1 MKIRFHLLCCVAMV
15 LLAAAQMA
23 VAQWDKR
30 PSSEW
35 SEREAQKLLND
46 SPWAQTQTFS
56 DLSQMTGNNALNSG
70 QSRVAQDIHVNFR
83 VRFLS
88 AKPVRQAV
96 ARDMEL
102 KQKGKLDPQLAAQ
115 LNAFAAA
122 DFPDF
127 IVITVVCDAPQ
138 RNVQLQEAQ
147 ALLQTRTTADL
158 KNNTYLELK
167 SGTRLFLQ
175 EYQPPRN
182 DGLGARF
189 VFPRLVNNEPFLN
202 ANSGEVRFYSELS
215 PAGGAGPTTRSGAAI
230 NPAGGNPAGSTTG
243 GIHYKLNLRF
253 KITDMNYLGK
263 LEY

>member
-1 MKIRFHLLCCVAMV
+1 MKTRFHLLCCAALV
-15 LLAAAQMA
+15 LLASALPAA
-23 VAQWDKR
+23 AQWDKKT
-30 PSSEW
+30 PTEW

-46 SPWAQTQTFS
+46 SPWAQTQTFT
-56 DLSQMTGNNALNSG
+56 DTSQMTGNNALSSG
-70 QSRVAQDIHVNFR
+70 QSRIAQDIHVNFR

-96 ARDMEL
+96 ARELEL

-115 LNAFAAA
+115 LKAFAAA

-127 IVITVVCDAPQ
+127 IVVTVLCDAPQ
-138 RNVQLQEAQ
+138 RNLQLQEAQ
-147 ALLQTRTTADL
+147 ALLQNRTTADL

-167 SGTRLFLQ
+167 NGARLFLK

-189 VFPRLVNNEPFLN
+189 IFPRLVNEEPFLS

-215 PAGGAGPTTRSGAAI
+215 PAGAGGLTTRPGSATNTAGGAA
-230 NPAGGNPAGSTTG
+230 G
-243 GIHYKLNLRF
+243 GINYKLNLRF
-253 KITDMNYLGK
+253 KVADMNYLGK

>member
-1 MKIRFHLLCCVAMV
+1 MKIKIHCLLYGCVF
-15 LLAAAQMA
+15 LLAGAS
-23 VAQWDKR
+23 VIVGQWDKKT
-30 PSSEW
+30 PSEW

-56 DLSQMTGNNALNSG
+56 DTSQMTGNNALNSG
-70 QSRVAQDIHVNFR
+70 QSRIAQDIHVNFR

-88 AKPVRQAV
+88 AKPIRQAV

-102 KQKGKLDPQLAAQ
+102 KQKGGLDPHLAAQ
-115 LNAFAAA
+115 LKAFAAA

-127 IVITVVCDAPQ
+127 IVVTVVCDAPQ
-138 RNVQLQEAQ
+138 RTLQLQEAQ
-147 ALLQTRTTADL
+147 ALLQNRATADL

-167 SGTRLFLQ
+167 NGTRLFLK

-189 VFPRLVNNEPFLN
+189 IFPRLVNNEPFLS

-215 PAGGAGPTTRSGAAI
+215 PVSASGLTTRPGA
-230 NPAGGNPAGSTTG
+230 TG
-243 GIHYKLNLRF
+243 GINYRLNLRF
-253 KITDMNYLGK
+253 KVADMNSQGK

>member
-1 MKIRFHLLCCVAMV
+1 MKIRIHLLCCACVC
-15 LLAAAQMA
+15 LLAGALA
-23 VAQWDKR
+23 VAAQWDKKT
-30 PSSEW
+30 PTEW

-70 QSRVAQDIHVNFR
+70 QSRVAQEVHVNFR

-96 ARDMEL
+96 VRDMEL

-115 LNAFAAA
+115 LKAFAAA

-127 IVITVVCDAPQ
+127 IVITVVCDAAQ
-138 RNVQLQEAQ
+138 RTLQLQEAQ
-147 ALLQTRTTADL
+147 ALLQNRTTADL

-167 SGTRLFLQ
+167 NGTRLFLK

-189 VFPRLVNNEPFLN
+189 IFPRLVSEAPFLS

-215 PAGGAGPTTRSGAAI
+215 PAGAGGATTRLGAAGNASGSI
-230 NPAGGNPAGSTTG
+230 N
-243 GIHYKLNLRF
+243 YKVNLRF
-253 KITDMNYLGK
+253 KVAEMNYLGK

>member
-1 MKIRFHLLCCVAMV
+1 MKIRNQWLSCVVVWLL
-15 LLAAAQMA
+15 LLSLPAA
-23 VAQWDKR
+23 AQWDKKT
-30 PSSEW
+30 PPEW
-35 SEREAQKLLND
+35 SERETQKLLND

-56 DLSQMTGNNALNSG
+56 DTSQMTGNNALNSG

-115 LNAFAAA
+115 LKAFAAA

-127 IVITVVCDAPQ
+127 IVVTVLCDAPQ

-147 ALLQTRTTADL
+147 ALLQNRTNADL

-167 SGTRLFLQ
+167 NGTRLFLK
-175 EYQPPRN
+175 EYQAPRN

-189 VFPRLVNNEPFLN
+189 IFSRLVNEEPFLS
-202 ANSGEVRFYSELS
+202 ASSGEVRFYSELS
-215 PAGGAGPTTRSGAAI
+215 PVNAGGLTTRPGAAGV
-230 NPAGGNPAGSTTG
+230 AGGMN
-243 GIHYKLNLRF
+243 YKLNLRF
-253 KITDMNYLGK
+253 KVADMNYLGK

>member
-1 MKIRFHLLCCVAMV
+1 MNIGFHLLCCVAVVTLASV
-15 LLAAAQMA
+15 LPAA
-23 VAQWDKR
+23 AQWDKKT
-30 PSSEW
+30 PTEW

-56 DLSQMTGNNALNSG
+56 DLSQMTGNNALSSG

-96 ARDMEL
+96 AREMEL

-115 LNAFAAA
+115 LKAFAAA

-147 ALLQTRTTADL
+147 ALLQNRTTADL

-167 SGTRLFLQ
+167 NGTRLFLK
-175 EYQPPRN
+175 EYQAPRN

-189 VFPRLVNNEPFLN
+189 IFPRLVSEEPFLS

-215 PAGGAGPTTRSGAAI
+215 PAGSQGLTIRPGTTTGA
-230 NPAGGNPAGSTTG
+230 TG
-243 GIHYKLNLRF
+243 GINYKLNLRF
-253 KITDMNYLGK
+253 KIADMNYLGK

>member
-1 MKIRFHLLCCVAMV
+1 MKIRFHLLCCAALVLMVATQ
-15 LLAAAQMA
+15 LAST
-23 VAQWDKR
+23 QWDKKT
-30 PSSEW
+30 PTEW

-56 DLSQMTGNNALNSG
+56 DMSQMTGNNALNSG

-96 ARDMEL
+96 AREMEL

-115 LNAFAAA
+115 LKAFAAA

-127 IVITVVCDAPQ
+127 IVITVLCDAPQ

-147 ALLQTRTTADL
+147 ALLQNRTTADL

-167 SGTRLFLQ
+167 NGTRLFLK

-189 VFPRLVNNEPFLN
+189 IFPRLVNEEPFLS
-202 ANSGEVRFYSELS
+202 ANSGEVRFYSELT
-215 PAGGAGPTTRSGAAI
+215 PANAAGLTTR
-230 NPAGGNPAGSTTG
+230 PGSTTG
-243 GIHYKLNLRF
+243 ATGGINYKLNLRF
-253 KITDMNYLGK
+253 KVADMTYLGK

>member
-1 MKIRFHLLCCVAMV
+1 MKIRISSLCCVV
-15 LLAAAQMA
+15 LLALASALPAA
-23 VAQWDKR
+23 AQWDKKT
-30 PSSEW
+30 PTEW
-35 SEREAQKLLND
+35 SERETQRLLND

-56 DLSQMTGNNALNSG
+56 DTSQMTGNVALSTG
-70 QSRVAQDIHVNFR
+70 QSRVAQDIHVKFR

-102 KQKGKLDPQLAAQ
+102 KQKGKLEPQLAAQ
-115 LNAFAAA
+115 LKAFAAA

-127 IVITVVCDAPQ
+127 IVITAVCDAAQ
-138 RNVQLQEAQ
+138 RTVQLQEAQ
-147 ALLQTRTTADL
+147 ALLQNRTTADL

-167 SGTRLFLQ
+167 NGTRLFLQ

-189 VFPRLVNNEPFLN
+189 VFPRLVNAEPFLS
-202 ANSGEVRFYSELS
+202 ASSGEVRFYSELS
-215 PAGGAGPTTRSGAAI
+215 PGGAAGLTTRPGAA
-230 NPAGGNPAGSTTG
+230 TG
-243 GIHYKLNLRF
+243 TASGMNYKLNLRF
-253 KITDMNYLGK
+253 KVADMNYLGK